1 MQFNHYNQMKKYYL
15 ALGLFCFSAAVS
27 AQGPAYVPASANSS
41 VPQTASKEVTADV
54 ATASGNGTTSNKVT
68 NRGNV
73 DHNNHILIGSTF
85 YDLQTNYAMSRRI
98 ILHADG
104 SISAAWTTSPND
116 QSGFPLRGT
125 GFNFKSNAGNWATP
139 SSSRVEN
146 SARTGWPCIGL
157 LSDGREFVIGHEA
170 TQGGFFI
177 SKAATKGARPTG
189 ATLILQETPYK
200 PIWARSANNGDTIHM
215 IYSYTDSAAA
225 GEKRAPTR
233 KGIFAPMVYSRSLDG
248 GTTWDIQHI
257 MLPNYDSTI
266 TNNGGA
272 DQYAIDCQGSTVVV
286 ANADLLQGVL
296 VWKSTDFGTS
306 WTRTIVDTFQYA
318 PYDAKKLMTDTP
330 FTNDGSVDV
339 LLDKNGNMNVF
350 WGLGRVL
357 DTDTSDDSYS
367 FFPGVQGIVHWSEI
381 DNRARVIAS
390 GGAFDRSGDAI
401 NALEAATYAA
411 LGTSGIPTNVATVAR
426 LGNTSAM
433 RQPSASI
440 DAYGNIYCAFSVPI
454 ESDISDLS
462 ANFRDIGIV
471 YSKDSGKTWSNEQN
485 VTQLRNNEDDFA
497 CLARRS
503 NNFVHMMWQ
512 RDEYPGTNLQ
522 NNVASVG
529 NHPTTDNK
537 ILYTAIPVNDILT
550 NQLGMQWG
558 LKVEEPNTGEVL
570 LVSQNYPN
578 PTSGLTNITVNLN
591 APGDLNVTVRNAA
604 GMEVKNITLSNL
616 YRGTHNISL
625 DASDLAAGVYTYSI
639 TAGGS
644 TITNSMMVK

>member
-1 MQFNHYNQMKKYYL
+1 MKKYYL
-15 ALGLFCFSAAVS
+15 ALGLFCITAAAL
-27 AQGPAYVPASANSS
+27 AQGPANVPASASS
-41 VPQTASKEVTADV
+41 SDPQTPSQEVSTDV
-54 ATASGNGTTSNKVT
+54 AQAGGNVTQTKKVT

-73 DHNNHILIGSTF
+73 DHNNHIEIGSSF

-116 QSGFPLRGT
+116 QSGYPLRGT
-125 GFNFKSNAGNWATP
+125 GFNFKSNAGNWSTP

-146 SARTGWPCIGL
+146 NARTGWPCIGL

-177 SKAATKGARPTG
+177 SKAATVGARPTG

-200 PIWARSANNGDTIHM
+200 PIWARSANNGDTIHL

-233 KGIFAPMVYSRSLDG
+233 KGVFAPMVYSRSLDG

-257 MLPNYDSTI
+257 MLPDYDSTI

-296 VWKSTDFGTS
+296 VWKSTDFGTT
-306 WTRTIVDTFQYA
+306 WTRTIVDTFFYA
-318 PYDAKKLMTDTP
+318 PYNAKKLMTDTP
-330 FTNDGSVDV
+330 FTNDGTVDV
-339 LLDKNGNMNVF
+339 LLDNNGNMNVF

-357 DTDTSDDSYS
+357 DTDTTDESYS
-367 FFPGVQGIVHWSEI
+367 FFPGVQGIVHWSEV
-381 DNRARVIAS
+381 DKTSRLIAS
-390 GGAFDRSGDAI
+390 GGPFDRNENGFND
-401 NALEAATYAA
+401 LEAATYAA
-411 LGTSGIPTNVATVAR
+411 LTTTGIPTNVATVAR

-440 DAYGNIYCAFSVPI
+440 DANGNIYCVFSVPI
-454 ESDISDLS
+454 EGDISDLS

-471 YSKDSGKTWSNEQN
+471 YSTNGGTTWSTPQN

-497 CLARRS
+497 CVARRS

-522 NNVASVG
+522 NNSTSAG
-529 NHPTTDNK
+529 NHPTTENK
-537 ILYTAIPVNDILT
+537 IMYTAIPVTDILQD
-550 NQLGMQWG
+550 QLGMQFG
-558 LKVEEPNTGEVL
+558 LKVEEPNTGEVM

-578 PTSGLTNITVNLN
+578 PTSGLTQITVNLN
-591 APGDLNVTVRNAA
+591 MPGDLNLVVRNAA
-604 GMEVKNITLSNL
+604 GVEVKNFTLSNL
-616 YRGTHNISL
+616 YRGTHSITV

-644 TITNSMMVK
+644 TITNSMLVK